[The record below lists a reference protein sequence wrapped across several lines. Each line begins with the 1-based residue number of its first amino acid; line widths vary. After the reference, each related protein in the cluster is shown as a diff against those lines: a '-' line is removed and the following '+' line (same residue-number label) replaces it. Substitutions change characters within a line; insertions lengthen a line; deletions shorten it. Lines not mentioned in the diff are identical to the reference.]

1 MSLLH
6 VLLDL
11 TDKLDV
17 FANHL
22 SSSLLIYLILMSKR
36 IHLIQKYVV
45 FKGNPT
51 LPRLL
56 NFEEFPTL
64 HPHLLSLEECF
75 NPPSPL
81 ITM

>member
-1 MSLLH
+1 
-6 VLLDL
+6 
-11 TDKLDV
+11 
-17 FANHL
+17 
-22 SSSLLIYLILMSKR
+22 MSKR

-56 NFEEFPTL
+56 NFEEFPIP

-75 NPPSPL
+75 NPPSPPPPL
-81 ITM
+81 LPCNLLFSYKVANFFIVFIVFSVYKQIFMAQ